1 MQGSVMQQ
9 CYFDQCTS
17 AERGWKDQQ
26 EKQERRAAFDK
37 ADRKKLEFELI
48 KSSTLNGSP
57 GQD

>member
-1 MQGSVMQQ
+1 MQQ